1 MTFPY
6 PTGGWDVSSVSPSDA
21 TLTLRGLRRRLSE
34 ATGGVEDDQ
43 GTAGAVIDGAA
54 ESIAALATALGA
66 VLVHDDARVD
76 LPEADATGPFGPPQ
90 GPIDR
95 LAAVATALAERIG
108 GTDADAW
115 ARTATV
121 ASGPGAGTEVTALD
135 LARAAV
141 FVGVR
146 ALREVEG
153 LSPRDDR

>member
-34 ATGGVEDDQ
+34 ATGGAQDDQ
-43 GTAGAVIDGAA
+43 GTAGAVIEGAA
-54 ESIAALATALGA
+54 VSMAALAAALGT

-76 LPEADATGPFGPPQ
+76 LPEADATGAFGPPD
-90 GPIDR
+90 GPIGR
-95 LAAVATALAERIG
+95 LAAVAGDLAGRIE

-121 ASGPGAGTEVTALD
+121 ASGPGAGTEVSALD

-153 LSPRDDR
+153 LSPRRDS

>member
-34 ATGGVEDDQ
+34 ATGGAQYDQ

-54 ESIAALATALGA
+54 GSMGTLAAALGT

-95 LAAVATALAERIG
+95 LAAVAGDLAGRIEK
-108 GTDADAW
+108 TDAGAW
-115 ARTATV
+115 SRTATV
-121 ASGPGAGTEVTALD
+121 SSGPGAGTEVSALD

-153 LSPRDDR
+153 LSPDDDR